1 MIMKIP
7 GLTTA
12 LPSAVR
18 ILVITTVLC
27 TASLISARVGYTLAE
42 STSGRY
48 ESLQVKVDGLEVKAT
63 GRNTMDLLMNLLKNE
78 KRWGILPINERF

>member
-1 MIMKIP
+1 MTMKIP

-18 ILVITTVLC
+18 ILVITTALC

-48 ESLQVKVDGLEVKAT
+48 ESLQVKVDGLEVKVT
-63 GRNTMDLLMNLLKNE
+63 GRNTMEVLMNLARN
-78 KRWGILPINERF
+78 GNGSVIITSNGRF

>member
-1 MIMKIP
+1 MKIP

-12 LPSAVR
+12 LPSLVR
-18 ILVITTVLC
+18 ISVITTALC
-27 TASLISARVGYTLAE
+27 TVSLISFRVGATLAE

-48 ESLQVKVDGLEVKAT
+48 ESLQVKVDGLEVKVT

-78 KRWGILPINERF
+78 RRWGTLPINERF

>member
-12 LPSAVR
+12 LPSLVR
-18 ILVITTVLC
+18 ILVITTGLC
-27 TASLISARVGYTLAE
+27 TVSLTSFLVGATLAE

-48 ESLQVKVDGLEVKAT
+48 ESLQVKVGELEVKAT
-63 GRNTMDLLMNLLKNE
+63 GRNTMEVVLSLLKNE
-78 KRWGILPINERF
+78 KRWGTLPINERF